1 MRKLVLLVAFL
12 LPAAPAAADERI
24 VAGPPSQ
31 YLTPNATID
40 QGEPLFFRN
49 FDLLTHDVTAR
60 QNGPDGKPLFSTP
73 LVGPGPEPAVA
84 GAQSLTAGSYEFFC
98 SIHPNMVG
106 KLNVTT
112 AGTPQPGSGGGG
124 GGGGSG
130 GGSGGQHQHAGATL
144 TLKLVDSRASKARK
158 AGRLRVRA
166 EVNEAANVTLEAT
179 YARKGKAV
187 TIARGSRSFDGA
199 GAATVS
205 LKLTRAGKSALKRSV
220 TVTIGGLATH
230 SSGHQ
235 ISASTSRKLRR

>member
-1 MRKLVLLVAFL
+1 MKKLVLLLAFL

-31 YLTPNATID
+31 YLTPNVSMD

-49 FDLLTHDVTAR
+49 FDLLTHDVIAR

-84 GAQSLTAGSYEFFC
+84 GSQYLTTGTYEFFC

-106 KLNVTT
+106 KLNVTS
-112 AGTPQPGSGGGG
+112 AGTPQPYPGGSGGGG
-124 GGGGSG
+124 ST
-130 GGSGGQHQHAGATL
+130 GQHNHSGATL

-166 EVNEAANVTLEAT
+166 EVNEAANVALEAS
-179 YARKGKAV
+179 YQRKGKAV
-187 TIARGSRSFDGA
+187 TIARGGRSFTGA
-199 GAATVS
+199 GTATVA

-220 TVTIGGLATH
+220 TVTVGGIATH
-230 SSGHQ
+230 GDGHQ
-235 ISASTSRKLRR
+235 ISANTGRKLRR

>member
-1 MRKLVLLVAFL
+1 MRKLVLLVAVL

-31 YLTPNATID
+31 YLTTNVSMD

-84 GAQSLTAGSYEFFC
+84 GSEYLTTGTYEFLC

-106 KLNVTT
+106 KLNVTS
-112 AGTPQPGSGGGG
+112 AGTPQPRPGGGG
-124 GGGGSG
+124 GAGSG
-130 GGSGGQHQHAGATL
+130 GGSGGQHDHSGATL

-158 AGRLRVRA
+158 TGTLRVRA
-166 EVNEAANVTLEAT
+166 EVNEAANVALEAS

-187 TIARGSRSFDGA
+187 TIARGSRSFDAA
-199 GAATVS
+199 GAATVA
-205 LKLTRAGKSALKRSV
+205 LKLTRAGKRALRRSV
-220 TVTIGGLATH
+220 TVTIGGIATH
-230 SSGHQ
+230 SDGHQ
-235 ISASTSRKLRR
+235 VSASTSRKLRR